1 MPHNAQ
7 NRERTFRIKHVQKRE
22 DIQLKNF
29 LHHLLFFLKCYLGFS
44 GSIQSCELDS
54 VIIAGGKKIQATNKN
69 MKRGENIKSNM
80 CRKRKTKRLKKV
92 WLSF

>member
-1 MPHNAQ
+1 MKH
-7 NRERTFRIKHVQKRE
+7 RENILDQTCPKTGRYSIKK
-22 DIQLKNF
+22 LF
-29 LHHLLFFLKCYLGFS
+29 TPPSFFLKCYLGFS
-44 GSIQSCELDS
+44 GSIQSCELDL

>member
-1 MPHNAQ
+1 MPHNVWILDQ
-7 NRERTFRIKHVQKRE
+7 TCPKTGRYSI
-22 DIQLKNF
+22 KNF

-44 GSIQSCELDS
+44 GSTQSCELAS